1 MVKFE
6 SIDQDLNTLPLDANE
21 QAKLDAQI
29 DNLFGPKD
37 GVVYELLQTY
47 KGQIVGFVKAVKH
60 ALGGAKFG
68 GQVAGDMEIGL
79 TPIRPAHFVDNGGNS
94 TLGTG
99 VTAKGDRFE
108 ISFDAEWKTL
118 AEGTAN
124 DDAGYIIFG
133 IIDFYDGDT
142 VTARVDGIRVAVGQR
157 QLLPIDVSNAVLKD
171 NRNGVAVWNFN
182 SIPIIPK
189 DYYKIEVHSP
199 DYNSGTPTTGVIK
212 LLGFTVGRG
221 RFFKSRF

>member
-1 MVKFE
+1 MVRFE
-6 SIDQDLNTLPLDANE
+6 SIDQDLNTLPLDPNE
-21 QAKLDAQI
+21 QAKLDAQL

-79 TPIRPAHFVDNGGNS
+79 TPIRPAHFVDNGGSS

-118 AEGTAN
+118 AEGTAH

-133 IIDFYDGDT
+133 IIDLYDGTNVD
-142 VTARVDGIRVAVGQR
+142 ARVDGIRVAVGQR

-189 DYYKIEVHSP
+189 DSYKIEVHSP
-199 DYNSGTPTTGVIK
+199 DYNSGSPTTGAIK

-221 RFFKSRF
+221 RFFKGRF

>member
-1 MVKFE
+1 
-6 SIDQDLNTLPLDANE
+6 
-21 QAKLDAQI
+21 
-29 DNLFGPKD
+29 
-37 GVVYELLQTY
+37 
-47 KGQIVGFVKAVKH
+47 
-60 ALGGAKFG
+60 
-68 GQVAGDMEIGL
+68 MEIGL